1 MAKPIDYERKNR
13 IISHVVNNGHAKVN
27 ELATLLGVTTETIRK
42 DLAYLHDKKILEK
55 GHGIVTPSS
64 SYLENPYAIKEGMEV
79 EAKTQIA
86 HLAANLIPEKGIV
99 FLDSGTTVA
108 QLAKQLNLRND
119 LTIITNSVIAAQ
131 LLQDTGNKL
140 LVTGGELRQASF
152 SYVGTWARKALQQ
165 IKVDIA
171 FMGCDG
177 FHACGPS
184 ISSFRELDVK
194 EAAMESA
201 KRSVLLADS
210 SKFKQTGMYLYSS
223 FGEFESL
230 VIERPLIQEEQEF
243 LPESLR
249 ILHPLREQR

>member
-13 IISHVVNNGHAKVN
+13 IISHVVANGHAKVN
-27 ELATLLGVTTETIRK
+27 ELAELLGVTTETIRK
-42 DLAYLHDKKILEK
+42 DLAYLQEKKILEK
-55 GHGIVTPSS
+55 GHGVVTPSS
-64 SYLENPYAIKEGMEV
+64 SYLENPYAVKERKDV

-86 HLAANLIPEKGIV
+86 HLAASLVPEQGVV

-119 LTIITNSVIAAQ
+119 LTIVTNSMIAAQ
-131 LLQDTGNKL
+131 VLQDTGNQL

-152 SYVGTWARKALQQ
+152 SYVGSWAIKALQQ

-177 FHACGPS
+177 FHDGGPS
-184 ISSFRELDVK
+184 IRSFRELDIK
-194 EAAMESA
+194 EAAITSA

-210 SKFKQTGMYLYSS
+210 SKFQQTGMYLYAP
-223 FGEFESL
+223 FESFD
-230 VIERPLIQEEQEF
+230 VFIIERALNAEEKQY
-243 LPESLR
+243 LPDSLNM
-249 ILHPLREQR
+249 LHP